1 MSMMDD
7 LNSPSMQE
15 ALDSFKA
22 SNPGAQFD
30 LDVTVVPEYSTHRI
44 PFDVVAPYPVAGGA
58 APTMAHAVFRAD
70 TLVPFFDYGQDQ
82 AISDGLGSRS
92 TGTVQATEGDTSLLE
107 AHSVGDADKI
117 ITSISISASGLVLH
131 YDLTDASVLN
141 GEVAPTDPDVLA
153 AYQGKTRIYDPQGL
167 VVPST
172 MGSPL
177 NLHNVLLNAL
187 LPNQKYTIKFSR
199 GEDIELGMGNLIP
212 EGAAAPLTL
221 ANGLPTTDNRLWLPQ
236 ALRWA
241 RDGQPGSRFEMKST
255 IFNSIVIPFPFV
267 PGLWD
272 KTDATP
278 PAPLNG
284 ALLVTVRLHGPK
296 IRLRSNNG

>member
-1 MSMMDD
+1 MTMMDD

-15 ALDSFKA
+15 ALQSFQA

-30 LDVTVVPEYSTHRI
+30 LDVTVVPEYSTKRI
-44 PFDVVAPYPVAGGA
+44 PFDIVDPYPVAGGS
-58 APTMAHAVFRAD
+58 APTMAHAVFRQD

-82 AISDGLGSRS
+82 SISDGLGSRS

-117 ITSISISASGLVLH
+117 ITSVSLSATGLVLQ

-141 GEVAPTDPDVLA
+141 GEVAPADPDVLA
-153 AYQGKTRIYDPQGL
+153 AYNGKSRIYDPQSL
-167 VVPST
+167 VVPT
-172 MGSPL
+172 TFGSPL
-177 NLHNVLLNAL
+177 NLHDVLLAAV
-187 LPNQKYTIKFSR
+187 LPQQKYTVKFSR
-199 GEDIELGMGNLIP
+199 GEEIEFGMGNLIP

-255 IFNSIVIPFPFV
+255 IFNSVVIPFPFV
-267 PGLWD
+267 PGLWN
-272 KTDATP
+272 KTDTSP
-278 PAPLNG
+278 PAPISG
-284 ALLVTVRLHGPK
+284 ALIVCVRLHGPK